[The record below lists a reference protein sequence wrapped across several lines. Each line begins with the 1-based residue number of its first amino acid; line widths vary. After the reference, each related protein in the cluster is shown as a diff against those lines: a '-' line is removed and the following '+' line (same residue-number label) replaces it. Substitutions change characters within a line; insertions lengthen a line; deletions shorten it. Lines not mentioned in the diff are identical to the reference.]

1 MAGMPSRLV
10 LWDIDGTL
18 ITTGVVGRR
27 ALEGGAA
34 EAAGLDA
41 VPEVS
46 MGGKTDP
53 QIIAEILTTAGVE
66 PGRIPGLVPLALASA
81 ERLLEQWRTRMA
93 SEGRVHPG
101 VREVLDRLGATDGV
115 RQALLT
121 GNIEANAFVKVDTF
135 GLAGFFD
142 FAVGAYGSDHAERDN
157 LVPVALERVAR
168 LRGERYSPPEVW
180 IIGDTVNDLRC
191 ARAGGVRCLLVD
203 TGREGIGP
211 LDGQRPDYLFP
222 DLSDTEAVLAA
233 VLGG

>member
-1 MAGMPSRLV
+1 MPHRFV

-41 VPEVS
+41 VPEVA

-53 QIIAEILTTAGVE
+53 QIIAEILTAAGVDD
-66 PGRIPGLVPLALASA
+66 PRIGELIPEALASA
-81 ERLLEQWRTRMA
+81 ERLLEQWRDRMA

-101 VREVLDRLGATDGV
+101 VREVLERLDATDGV

-121 GNIEANAFVKVDTF
+121 GNVESNAFAKVDTF
-135 GLAGFFD
+135 GLARFFD
-142 FAVGAYGSDHAERDN
+142 FAVGAYGSDHADRDN
-157 LVPVALERVAR
+157 LVPVALGRVAR
-168 LRGERYSPPEVW
+168 LRQERYAPDEVW
-180 IIGDTVNDLRC
+180 IVGDTANDLRC
-191 ARAGGVRCLLVD
+191 ARAGGVRCLLVA
-203 TGREGIGP
+203 TGREGLGP
-211 LDGQRPDYLFP
+211 LDRLRPDHLFP

-233 VLGG
+233 LLGR